1 MSPEEGCAGCGT
13 LTDSKM
19 GAGEIG
25 SESRGTVIGSVLAG
39 KGGAGM
45 VSAIDE
51 EAMGSGREGVGQ
63 GASSTAARDRA
74 GGGTSAGSKAG
85 PVTAL
90 AAAGDEIGSTTSMT
104 VGAATCSV
112 GG

>member
-1 MSPEEGCAGCGT
+1 MSPEEVWAGCGT
-13 LTDSKM
+13 LTDSIM

-25 SESRGTVIGSVLAG
+25 SESRGTVIGSVLVRRG
-39 KGGAGM
+39 RAGM
-45 VSAIDE
+45 VLAIGE
-51 EAMGSGREGVGQ
+51 EAMGLGGEGAG
-63 GASSTAARDRA
+63 SSAAGDRA

-85 PVTAL
+85 VVTDL
-90 AAAGDEIGSTTSMT
+90 AAAGDEIESTMSMT

>member
-1 MSPEEGCAGCGT
+1 MSPEEVWAGCGT
-13 LTDSKM
+13 LTDSIM

-25 SESRGTVIGSVLAG
+25 SESRGTVIGSVLVR
-39 KGGAGM
+39 KGRAGM
-45 VSAIDE
+45 VLAIGE
-51 EAMGSGREGVGQ
+51 EAMGLGREGAGQ
-63 GASSTAARDRA
+63 GASSTAAGDRA

-85 PVTAL
+85 VVTDL
-90 AAAGDEIGSTTSMT
+90 AAAGDEIESTMSMT